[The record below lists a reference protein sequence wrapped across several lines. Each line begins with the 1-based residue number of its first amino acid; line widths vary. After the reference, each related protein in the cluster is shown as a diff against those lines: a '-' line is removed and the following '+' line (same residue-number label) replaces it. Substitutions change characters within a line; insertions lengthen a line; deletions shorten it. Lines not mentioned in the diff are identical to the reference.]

1 MGSTIS
7 ILNDTEYTW
16 LCRVGPDEKTLRITG
31 TVTTVMIAIGAA
43 IATAGVAAA
52 ISTVSTAGFST
63 SVIASYSASTTG
75 AGLVVTGGAYRGI
88 IEIGNKVNRNLKK
101 KGYHEILS
109 GSTYETGKLS
119 LSLLQQA
126 TCVSQ
131 EVLSPTVLK
140 TKTLYMRRIFSGATH
155 KSTKTYSIKE
165 YLDGKGK
172 LEESTVK
179 LESGRTNGTLSVA
192 NPIPATAE
200 TA

>member
-7 ILNDTEYTW
+7 ILNDTENNW
-16 LCRVGPDEKTLRITG
+16 LCRIGPDEKALR
-31 TVTTVMIAIGAA
+31 VTAIVSSAFLAVGAT
-43 IATAGVAAA
+43 ILTAGALSAA
-52 ISTVSTAGFST
+52 STVGFSAPA
-63 SVIASYSASTTG
+63 VLLGQNVFFYG
-75 AGLVVTGGAYRGI
+75 GLTRGLL
-88 IEIGNKVNRNLKK
+88 EIGNKVNRNLQK

-109 GSTYETGKLS
+109 GSTYESGKLS

-140 TKTLYMRRIFSGATH
+140 TKTLYMRPIVSGATH

-172 LEESTVK
+172 LEETIFK
-179 LESGRTNGTLSVA
+179 LEPGPSNATLSH
-192 NPIPATAE
+192 
-200 TA
+200 